1 MTYTQFVHA
10 VDNLVREWATDEP
23 RTGAVPREKLRSI
36 YHEVCEQAV
45 KEVAEWQEQRDK
57 ALEVIHKH
65 YLEG

>member
-1 MTYTQFVHA
+1 MTSADFICA
-10 VDNLVREWATDEP
+10 VDNLVREWASDEP
-23 RTGAVPREKLRSI
+23 RAGAVPREQLRAI

-57 ALEVIHKH
+57 ALETIHKH